1 MLLAIYIGNTTN
13 GATMR
18 TFTLVNKTSLSI
30 EGIQDL
36 INESVLAYMPE
47 TDEDY
52 ANGINVAEGMCHV
65 EFEVVKV
72 DEQSGL
78 SRSTCRH

>member
-1 MLLAIYIGNTTN
+1 
-13 GATMR
+13 MR